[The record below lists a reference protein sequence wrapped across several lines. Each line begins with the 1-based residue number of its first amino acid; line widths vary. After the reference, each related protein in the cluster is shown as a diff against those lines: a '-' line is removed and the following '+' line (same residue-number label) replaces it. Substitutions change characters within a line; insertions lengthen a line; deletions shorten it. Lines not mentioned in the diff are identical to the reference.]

1 MSEFSIKMKNIYI
14 NIQINVNSVKQGIPN
29 TRRVAVAFVELALFL
44 AVHLYV
50 PAMSFETFFN
60 LRNDLLPLYSTTAP
74 WGRSPSPLK
83 VHLIVGFGK
92 PVALQLMFAGFPSGI
107 VWFEGDTTAWG
118 DSILNEQKLLTI
130 RTKILKK

>member
-1 MSEFSIKMKNIYI
+1 MWN
-14 NIQINVNSVKQGIPN
+14 QGIPN
-29 TRRVAVAFVELALFL
+29 TRRVAVAVVELALFL

-60 LRNDLLPLYSTTAP
+60 LRNDPLSLYSTTAP
-74 WGRSPSPLK
+74 WGRSLSSLK
-83 VHLIVGFGK
+83 VHLNVGFGK

-118 DSILNEQKLLTI
+118 DSILNE
-130 RTKILKK
+130 